1 MKSAAARHSSN
12 TTAGALQYITLD
24 MGIAAREQQQQQ
36 QAETDTQ
43 RHKQRQQ
50 HAVTK
55 ERFAEPTSIIRRMTV
70 AMDLLLVI
78 QDILA
83 EPCSRIITEQ
93 TVFKRLLAFQADAIM
108 AIGLSISGGSA
119 SDSCGCLLSH
129 ALGVTLIDV
138 EGGGL
143 WTGPPSV
150 PQFGTGL
157 TPADLKSWHGY
168 TLNLV
173 TWTLRQS
180 MPLISHFWGPGS
192 WKRVR
197 DRLGLP
203 RASSDSP
210 LADAL
215 ERVRGTKVRKCE
227 ALMGV
232 ILGSWLLEYPR
243 ALAAHQVIV
252 GPGTPRTPHPIT
264 SPTDVADFA
273 NTAYDGLILVAF
285 GTSYQYNSWL
295 SPQDFIELAHAFA
308 ALAPVRVL
316 WNLNSQG
323 LPQGLQLQDLQISDN
338 INIVPWVDY
347 NDVLGHRNMRLI
359 VSHCGLHS
367 MYETLFHGVPVL
379 GVPFIFEHVENC
391 CKLAVRGA
399 AVLSPQS
406 PAYRA
411 INSSIH
417 YTRQHIEELATQVLQ
432 DAAYTRA
439 AKAMST
445 ALQTY
450 AKRRHPYARAAD
462 EIELAVLT
470 LHAQQEKQQQ
480 QQVVQTGHS
489 DQHGGHDGHQ
499 GGRVVSDEL

>member
-1 MKSAAARHSSN
+1 MQQHQYSVRLLLSGLLLCTVSVALVIGATTSSSRDSRPLRFIMAPITGNSPAMDLMGVAAQLKERGHEVLVVCVPDALDFMKSAAARHSSN

-285 GTSYQYNSWL
+285 GTSYQVGGSPTNSAQASSL
-295 SPQDFIELAHAFA
+295 TGS
-308 ALAPVRVL
+308 
-316 WNLNSQG
+316 
-323 LPQGLQLQDLQISDN
+323 
-338 INIVPWVDY
+338 
-347 NDVLGHRNMRLI
+347 
-359 VSHCGLHS
+359 
-367 MYETLFHGVPVL
+367 T
-379 GVPFIFEHVENC
+379 
-391 CKLAVRGA
+391 GA
-399 AVLSPQS
+399 
-406 PAYRA
+406 
-411 INSSIH
+411 
-417 YTRQHIEELATQVLQ
+417 
-432 DAAYTRA
+432 
-439 AKAMST
+439 
-445 ALQTY
+445 
-450 AKRRHPYARAAD
+450 
-462 EIELAVLT
+462 
-470 LHAQQEKQQQ
+470 
-480 QQVVQTGHS
+480 
-489 DQHGGHDGHQ
+489 
-499 GGRVVSDEL
+499 